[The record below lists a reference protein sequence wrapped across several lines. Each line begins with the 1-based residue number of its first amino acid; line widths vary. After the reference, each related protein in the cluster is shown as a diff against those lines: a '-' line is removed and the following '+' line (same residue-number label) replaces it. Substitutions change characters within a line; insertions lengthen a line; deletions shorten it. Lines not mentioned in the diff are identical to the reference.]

1 MTTSTGKK
9 ITLTIA
15 VKVTEKLKALLNSI
29 NEPSQAGDVIRSI
42 ASSFISAAGSFPY
55 TAETFKA
62 LFKENSTQSRLEVSE
77 CHTDVPK
84 IGGTYDL
91 VLLTATFDDLT
102 IEQNEDYV
110 LIDHDYTAAVET
122 MLVIAAFPLT
132 MLPWIDSDGSKKAF
146 QFGLNKVAFVE
157 GYPIDSILAKFPSL
171 FNGSSDVR
179 KAHSAYKDILG
190 AKDVGSTLNAIFDEA
205 VKRTCSNMA
214 TTIAPSTTTK
224 Q

>member
-29 NEPSQAGDVIRSI
+29 NEPSQSGDVIRSI
-42 ASSFISAAGSFPY
+42 LSSFISAEGSFPY

-62 LFKENSTQSRLEVSE
+62 LFKESTTQSRLEVSE
-77 CHTDVPK
+77 CGTDVPK
-84 IGGTYDL
+84 IGGMYNL
-91 VLLTATFDDLT
+91 AIMKATFDNLT

-122 MLVIAAFPLT
+122 MLAIAAFPLT

-146 QFGLNKVAFVE
+146 QFGLNKVAFVK
-157 GYPIDSILAKFPSL
+157 GYSIDSILAKFPTL

-179 KAHSAYKDILG
+179 KAHSAFKNLIG
-190 AKDVGSTLNAIFDEA
+190 AKDVNATLNAIFDEVA
-205 VKRTCSNMA
+205 KRTYSNME